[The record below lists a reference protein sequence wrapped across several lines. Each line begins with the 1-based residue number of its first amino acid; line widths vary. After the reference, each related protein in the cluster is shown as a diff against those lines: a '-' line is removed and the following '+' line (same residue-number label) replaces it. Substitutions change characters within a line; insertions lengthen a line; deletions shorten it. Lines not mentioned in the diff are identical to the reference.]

1 LTHTLDEQA
10 NLASAQSHVDQTVLV
25 RRLVFAA
32 LAVTSIALLLVLA
45 GLALSAGGFDP
56 VDLVLLVLFAMT
68 TPWLAIGFW
77 NAAIGFVIMRF
88 VRNPATYVVPQA
100 GRAIPPSAITAST
113 AILMCV
119 RNESPDRTIRN
130 LGAMMADIEAAG
142 CADRFHVYVLSDTSM
157 PEIASAEAAAFG
169 ALARQWAGRLDLT
182 YRRRDANTGY
192 KAGNIRDFLERWGD
206 DHDLMVTLDADSYM
220 TAAAI
225 LRLVGIVQANPK
237 LGILQGLVVGLPS
250 TSAFARIFQFGMRL
264 GMRSWTIGSAWWQ
277 ADCGPYWGH
286 NAVIRIA
293 PFKQHC
299 AIPVLPGK
307 GILRGHVLSHD
318 QVEAALMRRAGY
330 DVRVLPEDDLGWEE
344 NPPTLIEFIRR
355 DQRWC
360 QGTLQY
366 AFFVGMPGLPIASR
380 FQLLFAMLMFVGSPA
395 WIGLLLVSTAA
406 LAAAPSTASVIDA
419 DYGLALLAV
428 ILVMWFAPKIAT
440 VVDVLGR
447 PGLRRLFGG
456 TFRFLV
462 SVVVETAFF
471 LLLSPIMWV
480 GHTLLLAG
488 LPFGRAIGWIGQM
501 RDDHT
506 IVWSTALRQLW
517 PQTLLGASCLAVL
530 AVMQPAAL
538 PYLFVLLAGGLV
550 LSVPICVLTARPSL
564 GRALARLGVGRLPEE
579 TDPPPELT
587 HLQLPAVKA
596 ARSTAH
602 QSSANG

>member
-1 LTHTLDEQA
+1 
-10 NLASAQSHVDQTVLV
+10 
-25 RRLVFAA
+25 
-32 LAVTSIALLLVLA
+32 
-45 GLALSAGGFDP
+45 
-56 VDLVLLVLFAMT
+56 
-68 TPWLAIGFW
+68 
-77 NAAIGFVIMRF
+77 
-88 VRNPATYVVPQA
+88 VPQA

-119 RNESPDRTIRN
+119 RNEPPERTIRN

-142 CADRFHVYVLSDTSM
+142 CADRFHVYVLSDTSE
-157 PEIASAEAAAFG
+157 PEIAAAEAAAFG
-169 ALARQWAGRLDLT
+169 EMARHWAGRLPLT

-220 TAAAI
+220 TASAI
-225 LRLVGIVQANPK
+225 LRLVGIVQANPT

-299 AIPVLPGK
+299 ALPVLPGK

-318 QVEAALMRRAGY
+318 QIEAALMRRAGY
-330 DVRVLPEDDLGWEE
+330 DVRVLPEEDLGWEE

-366 AFFVGMPGLPIASR
+366 VFFIGRPGLRITSR
-380 FQLLFAMLMFVGSPA
+380 FQLLFAMLMFTGSPA
-395 WIGLLLVSTAA
+395 WIGLLLLSTAA
-406 LAAAPSTASVIDA
+406 LAAAPSAAAVIDP
-419 DYGLALLAV
+419 DYGSALLAV
-428 ILVMWFAPKIAT
+428 ILLMWFSAKVAT
-440 VVDVLGR
+440 IVDVLATPR
-447 PGLRRLFGG
+447 RRRLFGG
-456 TFRFLV
+456 TVRFLA
-462 SVVVETAFF
+462 SVAVETAFF

-488 LPFGRAIGWIGQM
+488 MPFGRAIGWIGQV
-501 RDDHT
+501 RDDHS
-506 IVWSTALRQLW
+506 IAWSTAMRQLW
-517 PQTLLGASCLAVL
+517 PQTLLGAACLAVL
-530 AVMQPAAL
+530 GVTQPSAVS
-538 PYLFVLLAGGLV
+538 YVFVLLAGGLV
-550 LSVPICVLTARPSL
+550 LSVPICVVTARPSVGL
-564 GRALARLGVGRLPEE
+564 ALARLGIGRLPEE
-579 TDPPPELT
+579 TSPPPALT
-587 HLQLPAVKA
+587 HLQLPALQVFRTTA
-596 ARSTAH
+596 A
-602 QSSANG
+602 G

>member
-1 LTHTLDEQA
+1 MTHTLDEQA
-10 NLASAQSHVDQTVLV
+10 NLSSAQLHVDQRVLV

-32 LAVTSIALLLVLA
+32 LAAASIGGLLVLA
-45 GLALSAGGFDP
+45 GLALSAGGFDR
-56 VDLVLLVLFAMT
+56 VDLLLLVLFGVT

-77 NAAIGFVIMRF
+77 NAAIGFFIMRF
-88 VRNPATYVVPQA
+88 TRDPSTYVVPQA
-100 GRAIPPSAITAST
+100 SRAIPPSAIVAST

-119 RNESPDRTIRN
+119 RNEPPDRTIRN

-142 CADRFHVYVLSDTSM
+142 CADRFHVYVLSDTSL
-157 PEIASAEAAAFG
+157 PDIASVEAEAFG
-169 ALARQWAGRLDLT
+169 ALERQWAGRLALT
-182 YRRRDANTGY
+182 YRRREANTGY

-206 DHDLMVTLDADSYM
+206 GHDLMMTLDADSYM
-220 TAAAI
+220 TASAI
-225 LRLVGIVQANPK
+225 LRMVGIVQANPT

-299 AIPVLPGK
+299 EIPVLPGT

-318 QVEAALMRRAGY
+318 QVEATLMRRAGY
-330 DVRVLPEDDLGWEE
+330 EVRVLPEEDLGWEE

-366 AFFVGMPGLPIASR
+366 AFFAGKPGLRIVSR
-380 FQLLFAMLMFVGSPA
+380 FQLLFAILMFVGSPA

-406 LAAAPSTASVIDA
+406 LAAAPTPAAFMDA

-428 ILVMWFAPKIAT
+428 ILLMWFAPKIAT
-440 VVDVLGR
+440 VVDVLSR
-447 PGLRRLFGG
+447 PRLRRGFGG
-456 TFRFLV
+456 TSRFLA
-462 SVVVETAFF
+462 SVVVETIFF

-506 IVWSTALRQLW
+506 IAWSTALRQLW
-517 PQTLLGASCLAVL
+517 PQTLVGAACLTVL
-530 AVMQPAAL
+530 ALMQPAAL
-538 PYLFVLLAGGLV
+538 PYVFVLWAGGLV
-550 LSVPICVLTARPSL
+550 LSVPICVITSRPSL
-564 GRALARLGVGRLPEE
+564 GLALARSGVGRLPEE
-579 TDPPPELT
+579 TDPPAALQ
-587 HLQLPAVKA
+587 HLQLPALKA
-596 ARSTAH
+596 AHTIAPD
-602 QSSANG
+602 

>member
-1 LTHTLDEQA
+1 MTHTLDERA
-10 NLASAQSHVDQTVLV
+10 NLASAQTPVDRTVFV

-32 LAVTSIALLLVLA
+32 LAAASIGALLVLA
-45 GLALSAGGFDP
+45 GFALSAGGFDL
-56 VDLVLLVLFAMT
+56 VDFVLLLLFAMT
-68 TPWLAIGFW
+68 TPWLVIGFW

-88 VRNPATYVVPQA
+88 ARDPSTYVVPQA
-100 GRAIPPSAITAST
+100 GRAIPPSAIVTST

-119 RNESPDRTIRN
+119 RNEPPDRTMRN
-130 LGAMMADIEAAG
+130 LAAMMADIEAAG

-157 PEIASAEAAAFG
+157 PDIASAEAAAFG
-169 ALARQWAGRLDLT
+169 DLARQWAGRLPLT
-182 YRRRDANTGY
+182 YRRREVNTGY

-225 LRLVGIVQANPK
+225 LRMVGIVQANPR

-318 QVEAALMRRAGY
+318 QIEAALMRRAGY
-330 DVRVLPEDDLGWEE
+330 DVRVLAEEDLGWEE

-366 AFFVGMPGLPIASR
+366 IFFVGMPGLPIASR
-380 FQLLFAMLMFVGSPA
+380 FQLLFAMLMFTGSPA

-406 LAAAPSTASVIDA
+406 LAAAPSTAAFIDP
-419 DYGLALLAV
+419 DYGAALLAM

-440 VVDVLGR
+440 VVDVLSR
-447 PGLRRLFGG
+447 PGLRQRFGG
-456 TFRFLV
+456 TLRFLT
-462 SVVVETAFF
+462 SVAVETTFF

-501 RDDHT
+501 RDDHS
-506 IVWSTALRQLW
+506 IAWSTALRQLW
-517 PQTLLGASCLAVL
+517 PQSVLGAACLAVL
-530 AVMQPAAL
+530 AVTQLAAL
-538 PYLFVLLAGGLV
+538 PYVFILLAGGLV
-550 LSVPICVLTARPSL
+550 LSVPICVVTASPSVGL
-564 GRALARLGVGRLPEE
+564 ALARLGIGRLPEE
-579 TDPPPELT
+579 TDPPAELT
-587 HLQLPAVKA
+587 HLQLPALKA
-596 ARSTAH
+596 AQSTA
-602 QSSANG
+602 SD